1 MMCCIN
7 CNSVFDEPRHRA
19 SLSLSGYYPDGGYTE
34 KWDECPGCGSDDICE
49 CIGVCAE
56 CGLPVYD
63 DYTNYIELE
72 DGICYHEL
80 CAIGQYDEATA
91 VRFLTESC
99 APRQEIGWRNFLFD
113 YLFDIGPF
121 ASERLYDALDHD
133 VRDGDSHVHEIYKDD
148 LREYITDNPDV
159 LYAYIKYKEE

>member
-1 MMCCIN
+1 MMCCVN
-7 CNSVFDEPRHRA
+7 CHSVFDEPRHRA

-34 KWDECPGCGSDDICE
+34 KWDECPGCGSDDLCE

-63 DYTNYIELE
+63 DYTNYIEL
-72 DGICYHEL
+72 DSGVCYHEL
-80 CAIGQYDEATA
+80 CAIGQYDEVKA

-99 APRQEIGWRNFLFD
+99 ASRQEIGWRNFLFD
-113 YLFDIGPF
+113 FLFDIGPF
-121 ASERLYDALDHD
+121 ADDRLYDALDND
-133 VRDGDSHVHEIYKDD
+133 VRDGDSHVHEIYKED

-159 LYAYIKYKEE
+159 LYAYMKYIEE

>member
-7 CNSVFDEPRHRA
+7 CHSVFDEPRHRA

-80 CAIGQYDEATA
+80 CAIGQYDEVTA

-113 YLFDIGPF
+113 
-121 ASERLYDALDHD
+121 
-133 VRDGDSHVHEIYKDD
+133 
-148 LREYITDNPDV
+148 
-159 LYAYIKYKEE
+159 